1 MGPKILY
8 FEQIFRWCFCSRDHT
23 LRSTS
28 LRYSLYRENLNK
40 CLIIS
45 IYFSVF
51 GIIIQFLKNLEKWL
65 VIFILVTLWTQAF
78 KNIFDMVQLLVVIHF
93 LFGPQIVSCLD
104 NGNPFKLAPVF
115 FWNNLTQQSLKA
127 SPLLGTNKM
136 LHAYL
141 IAFIFQI
148 WIQPFL

>member
-1 MGPKILY
+1 
-8 FEQIFRWCFCSRDHT
+8 
-23 LRSTS
+23 
-28 LRYSLYRENLNK
+28 
-40 CLIIS
+40 
-45 IYFSVF
+45 
-51 GIIIQFLKNLEKWL
+51 
-65 VIFILVTLWTQAF
+65 
-78 KNIFDMVQLLVVIHF
+78 MVQLLVVIHF

-148 WIQPFL
+148 